1 MTYEPPTVPSV
12 ALAPISR
19 RFFARLI
26 DGFIVA
32 LPIVVAL
39 FATSDVGDAS
49 KPLDIPLWFVL
60 AALLLGALYEIT
72 LVATLG
78 QTVGKRLL
86 GIKIVHL
93 ADGDVPGWG
102 SATIRYLLPT
112 AVGALPIVQFLA
124 LVVYLRALWDP
135 MRQGFHDRA
144 AGTIVIRV

>member
-1 MTYEPPTVPSV
+1 VTYEPPTVPSV
-12 ALAPISR
+12 ALAPIAR
-19 RFFARLI
+19 RLAARII
-26 DGFIVA
+26 DGVIVA

-39 FATSDVGDAS
+39 FSTTDVNDTTTLS
-49 KPLDIPLWFVL
+49 IPLWFAL
-60 AALLLGALYEIT
+60 AALVLGALYEIT
-72 LVATLG
+72 LTATMG

-86 GIKIVHL
+86 GIKVVHL
-93 ADGDVPGWG
+93 SDGDVPGWG

-144 AGTIVIRV
+144 AGTIVVRV